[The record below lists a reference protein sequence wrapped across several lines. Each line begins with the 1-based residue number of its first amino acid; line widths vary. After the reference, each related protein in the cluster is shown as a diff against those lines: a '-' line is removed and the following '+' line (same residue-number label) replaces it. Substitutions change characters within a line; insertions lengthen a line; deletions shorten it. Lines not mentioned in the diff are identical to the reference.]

1 MKRSASPYYDTDRA
15 VADYLLF
22 HYGTL
27 EQTVPFDFAVPGHD
41 YLARCVR
48 LALKDVV
55 WPDNARALDLGC
67 AVGRASFELARH
79 ATQVIGIDLSRKFI
93 AAAQQ
98 LQHSG
103 RTEFNRL
110 EEGARTTRCH
120 VTVPLEIDRTRVHFE
135 TGDALALAPE
145 LGTFDVVFAANLIDR
160 LPEPGAFLDRCYKLV
175 KPGGHLVLAS
185 PYTWTEEY
193 TPRENWLGGV
203 ADGPLVTGN
212 TIATRLQAHFTVA
225 KRFDLPFLLREHAR
239 KYQWSVAEVL
249 VFTAR
254 TE

>member
-41 YLARCVR
+41 YLARAVR
-48 LALKDVV
+48 LGLKDVN
-55 WPDNARALDLGC
+55 WPQPSRALDLGC

-79 ATQVIGIDLSRKFI
+79 AAEVVGIDLSRKFI

-98 LQHSG
+98 LQRAG
-103 RTEFNRL
+103 RAEFDRV
-110 EEGARTTRCH
+110 EEGTRTTRCH
-120 VTVPLEIDRTRVHFE
+120 VVVSPEIDRTRVRFE
-135 TGDALALAPE
+135 VGDALALAPE
-145 LGTFDVVFAANLIDR
+145 LGTFEVVFAANLIDR
-160 LPEPGAFLDRCYKLV
+160 LPDPGVFLDSCYRLV
-175 KPGGHLVLAS
+175 KPGGHLLLAS

-193 TPRENWLGGV
+193 TPHEHWLGGLPE
-203 ADGPLVTGN
+203 APLLTGDA
-212 TIATRLQAHFTVA
+212 IATRLQAHFTVA

-249 VFTAR
+249 VFAAR
-254 TE
+254 SE